1 MADDQV
7 DVSEAIVIYLKK
19 YPGKNTEEFEKVY
32 GDEAGPVKQLV
43 RVILNEAMQVNPDWS
58 KVDLN
63 GAGDFV
69 ESVMSERH
77 SELTGKALTAI
88 GNYYTYQ
95 MR

>member
-1 MADDQV
+1 MVADGV
-7 DVSEAIVIYLKK
+7 DVSEAIVLHLRK
-19 YPGKNTEEFEKVY
+19 YPGKNTDEFEEFY
-32 GDEAGPVKQLV
+32 GSDAESVRQLV
-43 RVILNEAMQVNPDWS
+43 REYLDEAMKVNPDWT
-58 KVDLN
+58 KMDLN

-77 SELTGKALTAI
+77 PDLTSKALTAI

>member
-1 MADDQV
+1 MADHQV

-19 YPGKNTEEFEKVY
+19 YPGKNTEEFEKAY
-32 GDEAGPVKQLV
+32 GDEAGSVKQLV
-43 RVILNEAMQVNPDWS
+43 QVILDEAMRVNPDWS

-77 SELTGKALTAI
+77 PGLTGKALTAI

>member
-1 MADDQV
+1 
-7 DVSEAIVIYLKK
+7 VIL
-19 YPGKNTEEFEKVY
+19 
-32 GDEAGPVKQLV
+32 DEAM
-43 RVILNEAMQVNPDWS
+43 RVNPDWS

-77 SELTGKALTAI
+77 PGLTGKALTAI

>member
-1 MADDQV
+1 MADNQF
-7 DVSEAIVIYLKK
+7 DVSEAIVLYLKK
-19 YPGKNTEEFEKVY
+19 YPGKNTDEFESKY
-32 GDEAGPVKQLV
+32 GFEAGVAKESVRALLDEAM
-43 RVILNEAMQVNPDWS
+43 RVNPDWS
-58 KVDLN
+58 TMDLN

-77 SELTGKALTAI
+77 SDLTAKALTAI